1 MKRALI
7 VRHAPIEDIAGYGEP
22 VEGAGYRIDRV
33 DVTDPGFPARDLSEP
48 DLLILMGGPMS
59 VYERERH
66 PWIDGLLGRLTRRL
80 EQDRPTLGVCL
91 GAQMMAAALGARVYG
106 GALREVGYST
116 LTIHHPLLSRLENV
130 PVLHWHRDTF
140 DLPEG
145 TERLAS
151 SDLYEN
157 QGFSRGASVLAL
169 QFHAEMGRDERF
181 RKWVDAWPHDI
192 AAAGLTADQLHAD
205 HAAFGPPSL
214 AAGQAMI
221 AEWLAGLDGA
231 EA

>member
-7 VRHAPIEDIAGYGEP
+7 IRHAPVEDIAGYREP
-22 VEGAGYRIDRV
+22 VEAAGYRIEWV
-33 DVTDPGFPARDLSEP
+33 DVTDRGFAALDLSEP

-59 VYERERH
+59 VYEQDRR
-66 PWIDGLLGRLTRRL
+66 PWIAGLLDRLSQRL

-91 GAQMMAAALGARVYG
+91 GAQMMAAALGARVYAG
-106 GALREVGYST
+106 PRREVGYST
-116 LTIHHPLLSRLENV
+116 LKIHHPLLSHLENV

-151 SDLYEN
+151 SDLYAN
-157 QGFSRGASVLAL
+157 QGFRRGASVLAL

-181 RKWVDAWPHDI
+181 SKWVDAWPQDI
-192 AAAGLTADQLHAD
+192 AAAVLTADRLHAD

-221 AEWLAGLDGA
+221 AEWLAGLA
-231 EA
+231 